1 MPEKSTLESDRKRE
15 EHEEMLIREMKIKTT
30 IPIRTAIIKKTKI
43 ISTSENVEKR
53 SPFCNVSIY
62 INLYSHCEKYG
73 VSSKK
78 QTHTKRTTL

>member
-53 SPFCNVSIY
+53 SPSCNVSGY
-62 INLYSHCEKYG
+62 INLYSHCETYG